1 MRTLRSAGT
10 RAFGTAGAV
19 TFRACMTAFGSGATF
34 LGADAGVPRTLRA
47 ACLWAAHGAMHAV
60 RVAVHGLPRT
70 VHSRAAMVHP
80 SRTVLRAAVHGV
92 RSAMLRSVTGAAV
105 RAAAGRPMMPTCVR
119 AGLAMTGHRAVVL
132 RAAMVLRTVPRA
144 MHARSM
150 CLRAVLR
157 VHARLAVCR
166 MLGVLGTFRTTAVAV
181 TMRRVR
187 SFMRIGFADVRRR
200 TMPLGARA
208 GVMRHFAM
216 VIAVT
221 VFTGLLIAVRSTF
234 RLAIIVPC
242 LVGLLVVRASIA
254 FGTLGGVG
262 PRERRALHA
271 GASEAGACR
280 WSARSAGAGSHH
292 HAA

>member
-1 MRTLRSAGT
+1 M
-10 RAFGTAGAV
+10 
-19 TFRACMTAFGSGATF
+19 MAFGSGATF

-47 ACLWAAHGAMHAV
+47 ARLWAAHGAMHAV
-60 RVAVHGLPRT
+60 RGAVHGVPRT
-70 VHSRAAMVHP
+70 VHARTAMLHP
-80 SRTVLRAAVHGV
+80 LRTVLRAAVHGV
-92 RSAMLRSVTGAAV
+92 RSAMLRAVTGAAV

-216 VIAVT
+216 VIAV
-221 VFTGLLIAVRSTF
+221 RSTF
-234 RLAIIVPC
+234 RLAIVMPC
-242 LVGLLVVRASIA
+242 LVGLLVVRASIT
-254 FGTLGGVG
+254 FGTLVSFGALGGVG
-262 PRERRALHA
+262 P
-271 GASEAGACR
+271 SE
-280 WSARSAGAGSHH
+280 
-292 HAA
+292 